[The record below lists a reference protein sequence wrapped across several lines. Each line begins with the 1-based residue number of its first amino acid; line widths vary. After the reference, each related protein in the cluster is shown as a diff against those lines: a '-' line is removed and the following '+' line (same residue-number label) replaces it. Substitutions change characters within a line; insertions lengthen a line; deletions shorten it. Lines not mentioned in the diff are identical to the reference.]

1 MYIFIGAAIA
11 NNDCVNNITH
21 NKINQNRNANAQFMF
36 IWVNPL
42 NLMICVG
49 TS

>member
-36 IWVNPL
+36 IWVNR
-42 NLMICVG
+42 V
-49 TS
+49 TSAMVIQN